1 MPWPQSVAVWP
12 REDGFFYPNSS
23 TVIGVNGN
31 TTERAALQVAAQL
44 LASEIALV
52 TNGELQPKVV
62 TETKY
67 LAGPHIHLFVLS
79 DGSLGDG
86 SEEASEVRIATHG
99 AVLTAASGA
108 GMMSATATFIQ
119 LLEHAAD
126 NDGRKSP
133 QCTSGDLA
141 WRLPDI
147 DVQDSPAFGIRGVM
161 VDAARAYLPLTLL
174 KEIVVMCRLYKINHL
189 HLHLSDDGSFTFP
202 STKYPE
208 LAAKAKF
215 SYKLS
220 ELQEL
225 QAFAQ
230 ARGLVIIGEIDV
242 PGHSSGLTG
251 PLPKIFGFPSKP
263 SLDVVNFVDP
273 AVLSAIQTIYDEIE
287 TVFPSGYVMMGGDE
301 VNLGAIAD
309 LPEIKTAAKKV
320 RASNPDY
327 CLFSARCPQFPCWL
341 SVAMVVK

>member
-1 MPWPQSVAVWP
+1 MHCVLLWGLAAAGRRSAAPAPPPCAGDSNGAVTSSATFQSFPQPKLVPWPQSVSIWP
-12 REDGFFYPNSS
+12 REDGYFYPNSS
-23 TVIGVNGN
+23 TVIAVNGN
-31 TTERAALQVAAQL
+31 ATEQAALQVAAQL

-52 TNGELQPKVV
+52 TGGALQPKVV
-62 TETKY
+62 AETKY
-67 LAGPHIHLFVLS
+67 LPGPHIHLFILNA
-79 DGSLGDG
+79 GSLPIDG
-86 SEEASEVRIATHG
+86 PEASEIRVETHG

-108 GMMSATATFIQ
+108 GMMSATATFLQ
-119 LLEHAAD
+119 LLEFAAD
-126 NDGRKSP
+126 TDGRASP
-133 QCTSGDLA
+133 KCSSGAPA

-208 LAAKAKF
+208 LAEKAKF

-230 ARGLVIIGEIDV
+230 ARGIVIIGEMDV

-251 PLPKIFGFPSKP
+251 PLPSIFGFPSKP

-273 AVLSAIQTIYDEIE
+273 AVLTAIQVLHSLIWT
-287 TVFPSGYVMMGGDE
+287 TFKSSM
-301 VNLGAIAD
+301 
-309 LPEIKTAAKKV
+309 
-320 RASNPDY
+320 
-327 CLFSARCPQFPCWL
+327 
-341 SVAMVVK
+341 